1 MTDIEKK
8 VSKKHNIRL
17 AYCESVEVTGV
28 ENVIS
33 YDEVSVSLKLADNVL
48 NIKGIGLDI
57 KTLDIERGM
66 VLINGRVS
74 SLIYSSSREK
84 IGFIKRLLK

>member
-33 YDEVSVSLKLADNVL
+33 YDEESVSLKLADNVL